1 MEKNIKIIGQEV
13 LQKES
18 QAIAKV
24 QLTDSFVDAV
34 NMIINRSGDLIV
46 LGVGKSGHIAKKVA
60 ASLTSMGIKSLF
72 IHPTE
77 AGHGDLGSIS
87 EEDVCLIFSHSGN
100 TGEIVVLIPYIRAK
114 KIAIT
119 SNPDSNIGK
128 DSDIVIETNVTE
140 EISSLDAPTTSSTVS
155 LAIGDALA
163 VSIAEVIGFSRKHF
177 ALNHPLGSLG
187 RKMTAVKQL
196 MKPKDEIAIGSM
208 DTPIIDI
215 LYSITQHKTG
225 QAFITEND
233 ILVGIITDGDIRRAL
248 LESKEVLDKQSKDIM
263 KKDPLF
269 VTQDMLMAEA
279 EQKMREN
286 NVTCLAVVS
295 ENNKLVGSITQ
306 GETI

>member
-1 MEKNIKIIGQEV
+1 MEKNINVIGQEV
-13 LQKES
+13 LQKEA
-18 QAIAKV
+18 QAIAAV

-87 EEDVCLIFSHSGN
+87 EKDVCLIFSHSGN
-100 TGEIVVLIPYIRAK
+100 TGEIVVLLPYIRSK

-119 SNPDSNIGK
+119 SNPDSKIGK
-128 DSDIVIETNVTE
+128 SSDIVIETNVNK

-187 RKMTAVKQL
+187 RKMTPVKQL
-196 MKPKDEIAIGSM
+196 MNKKDEIAIGSI
-208 DTPIIDI
+208 DTSIIDI
-215 LYSITQHKTG
+215 LYEITQHKTG
-225 QAFITEND
+225 QAFITQD
-233 ILVGIITDGDIRRAL
+233 GVLVGIITDGDIRRAL
-248 LESKEVLDKQSKDIM
+248 LENRNVLDKQAKDLM
-263 KKDPLF
+263 KQNPLV
-269 VTQDMLMAEA
+269 VTENMLMAEA
-279 EQKMREN
+279 EQKMREH
-286 NVTCLAVVS
+286 NVACLAVVN
-295 ENNKLVGSITQ
+295 EDNMLVGSITR
-306 GETI
+306 GEAV